1 MMPLRVLTKRLPT
14 RRLQATTLRALSTEV
29 PPAAVEALG
38 AAASKEEA
46 AEAPEA
52 TPEELGNLA
61 GIPISQATEAHRLK
75 FFSFAKE
82 QQEQLFPEGILRR
95 MDEMFDLVGHCH
107 IMLRDTTLQIISAM
121 KDWETTK
128 SSTIG
133 AYLIDG
139 DRGTGKTF
147 ALHQIV
153 QFARESNWVVLYIP
167 NPRSWCTEAPY
178 VMQSPYQE
186 GKFDIDVYGVDL
198 LQKFLQCHG
207 EQLSKVSVRGKY
219 GERYYPAGKFEAKP
233 KTYAEYKDEALTLR
247 DIVLNGIRDEELACQ
262 AVCDLKEELAQVTE
276 FPVLIAIDDY
286 NTWFQKTVFGYEGK
300 SVEPDDISVIAAL
313 KDIGTKG
320 YNESRK
326 LKNGLF
332 VAAVTEN
339 FPTKTHFKQQVD
351 YRKLRATM
359 RTYTP
364 EELAAVVSYYN
375 QVSFLHDKPTD
386 SQLAYFRLM
395 TKALPLHV
403 FDPPRATLTSAD
415 VKKLM
420 EAAQRMQLAGQKNH
434 PKYQQIVSLLRQYQ
448 QQQLARQ
455 RQAQTQAQANARAP
469 LEVAAN
475 PFMQQKTTLFSEKQ
489 LEYLHNQIRAFK
501 ALCHSM
507 DTAVTQ
513 AKQLNNT
520 ATLMQ
525 QHLGKD
531 TTMGV
536 LRDRQMQMPV
546 VAMELMTPKWTRK
559 NRNLLFIGPKWLD
572 GDLIGI
578 ENKGNTAFGPFNVCS
593 PCLGTNDVAM
603 KMRYMH
609 TLQQFL
615 TSSLEKM
622 ESHTVDLDENEQRTL
637 RDLRCVL
644 LQQKLQRQVAKAHTT
659 RLALLGEPAAVDR
672 KAFRRRRPVS
682 RLELQ
687 SDEREKRKKS
697 VAMEKKRR
705 ADHQMYLKAILN
717 HSREFFA
724 YHKNVKA
731 QVSKSAKAV
740 KGFFDQKASK
750 AEREEDRQEKLRL
763 KALKANDM
771 EAYGKLVAEAKNER
785 LTYLLTQT
793 NSYLDS
799 IRQLVRQHKR
809 KHHVVDEYT
818 AHYDAHHDGAKN
830 SEPDDQDDDLN
841 YLEIASKGEL
851 PRQPLMLVGGDL
863 KEYQLRGLQWMVS
876 LYDNHL
882 NGILAD
888 EMGLGKT
895 IQSISLLTYVTEVKH
910 NHGPFLVVV
919 PLSTLSNWVN
929 EFKKW
934 APDLVLVVY
943 KGPPQ
948 VRKELHKQEMAS
960 CQFNVLL
967 TTYEYIMKDKHVLRK
982 YDWQYIIVDEGHRM
996 KNAQSKFAMTLGTMY
1011 TSRNRLL
1018 LTGTPLQN
1026 SLPEL
1031 WALLNFLL
1039 PTIFESVD
1047 TFEQWFSKP
1056 FAQFSGNGESNEL
1069 SDEER
1074 MLIINRLHQVL
1085 RPFLLRRVKSS
1096 VLDQLPDKVEKV
1108 LKCELSGW
1116 QKIMYR
1122 RIQEG
1127 GALLMETTDDS
1138 GKKKGKTKY
1147 TSKGLSNV
1155 LMQLRKVCNHPYL
1168 FQING
1173 YQIDFDI
1180 VRSSGK
1186 FELLDRMLPKL
1197 KAAGHRVLMFSQMT
1211 QLMHVLEDYFNYRGF
1226 RYLRLDG
1233 STSADEREQRMF
1245 MFNAPDSPF
1254 FIFLLSTRAGGLGL
1268 NLATADTVIIF
1279 DSDWNPAMDAQAQ
1292 DRAHRIGQKNEV
1304 RVFRLVTNSPV
1315 EEKILSRA
1323 TDKMNMNNL
1332 VVEAGKFNNRSKE
1345 AERRAMLE
1353 SLIKMEQEEAAHAA
1367 HEDESSTVLLDD
1379 EINAMMALTDEELT
1393 LYHRLDTERKARE
1406 AREWAEYCKQM
1417 NIPHT
1422 PRHRLMAEK
1431 DAPAWLREANE
1442 IMEHD
1447 IANGKQDAN
1456 SWNFDM
1462 EAVAGKPRK
1471 RKEMSYRDQ
1480 FTDAEFVRMCED
1492 GIDESEARQ
1501 AVKSP
1506 KEAKHGKR
1514 KREED
1519 DEFADVGEDGAVGDV
1534 NDDDTSRRER
1544 KVLSYFYRKIY
1555 DSVMKLKD
1563 PTGRPRTD
1571 LYLEKPSA
1579 MDYPDY
1585 YTIVKHPM
1593 DLATIKMRIDKYIY
1607 ASHTHFETDWNLM
1620 VSNAQLYNHPQSLV
1634 VFDALEIE
1642 KCITSKLKPLRLK
1655 TAEQL
1660 AADYETAKH
1669 DHKRRSKARKE
1680 KKRSRRG

>member
-1 MMPLRVLTKRLPT
+1 MESSSASASPAPRV
-14 RRLQATTLRALSTEV
+14 
-29 PPAAVEALG
+29 
-38 AAASKEEA
+38 
-46 AEAPEA
+46 
-52 TPEELGNLA
+52 
-61 GIPISQATEAHRLK
+61 
-75 FFSFAKE
+75 
-82 QQEQLFPEGILRR
+82 
-95 MDEMFDLVGHCH
+95 
-107 IMLRDTTLQIISAM
+107 
-121 KDWETTK
+121 
-128 SSTIG
+128 
-133 AYLIDG
+133 
-139 DRGTGKTF
+139 
-147 ALHQIV
+147 
-153 QFARESNWVVLYIP
+153 
-167 NPRSWCTEAPY
+167 
-178 VMQSPYQE
+178 
-186 GKFDIDVYGVDL
+186 
-198 LQKFLQCHG
+198 
-207 EQLSKVSVRGKY
+207 
-219 GERYYPAGKFEAKP
+219 
-233 KTYAEYKDEALTLR
+233 ALT
-247 DIVLNGIRDEELACQ
+247 
-262 AVCDLKEELAQVTE
+262 
-276 FPVLIAIDDY
+276 P
-286 NTWFQKTVFGYEGK
+286 
-300 SVEPDDISVIAAL
+300 
-313 KDIGTKG
+313 
-320 YNESRK
+320 
-326 LKNGLF
+326 
-332 VAAVTEN
+332 
-339 FPTKTHFKQQVD
+339 
-351 YRKLRATM
+351 
-359 RTYTP
+359 
-364 EELAAVVSYYN
+364 
-375 QVSFLHDKPTD
+375 
-386 SQLAYFRLM
+386 
-395 TKALPLHV
+395 
-403 FDPPRATLTSAD
+403 AD

-420 EAAQRMQLAGQKNH
+420 DVALRMQRAGQKSH
-434 PKYQQIVSLLRQYQ
+434 PKYQQIVALLREYQ
-448 QQQLARQ
+448 RQ
-455 RQAQTQAQANARAP
+455 RQPPPPTQMSPAVAANLMPSTQTPAP
-469 LEVAAN
+469 LDVAAN
-475 PFMQQKTTLFSEKQ
+475 PFLQHKQPTIFSEKQ
-489 LEYLHNQIRAFK
+489 LEYLHNQIRAYK

-507 DTAVTQ
+507 DTAIAQ
-513 AKQLNNT
+513 AKQVDAAADSTSRAMAPPPAAAAAPTT
-520 ATLMQ
+520 APVASAVFSAATAAAVAT
-525 QHLGKD
+525 GPEAVA
-531 TTMGV
+531 TTADPAV
-536 LRDRQMQMPV
+536 L
-546 VAMELMTPKWTRK
+546 ELLTPKWTRAA
-559 NRNLLFIGPKWLD
+559 RNLLYIGPKYLD
-572 GDLIGI
+572 GDLINI
-578 ENKGNTAFGPFNVCS
+578 EHKSQAGVGPYNICTPS
-593 PCLGTNDVAM
+593 LGLNDVALKVRFM
-603 KMRYMH
+603 Q

-622 ESHTVDLDENEQRTL
+622 ESYHGELDENEQRTL

-644 LQQKLQRQVAKAHTT
+644 LQQKLRRHVAKAHAT
-659 RLALLGEPAAVDR
+659 RLALLGEPSAVDR
-672 KAFRRRRPVS
+672 RSFRRRRPVL
-682 RLELQ
+682 RVELQ

-731 QVSKSAKAV
+731 QVSKFSKSVKAII
-740 KGFFDQKASK
+740 DQRASK

-785 LTYLLTQT
+785 LTYLLSQT

-809 KHHVVDEYT
+809 KHHVVDEFT
-818 AHYDAHHDGAKN
+818 ARYDAHHEDGKDT
-830 SEPDDQDDDLN
+830 STDDQDDDLN

-851 PRQPLMLVGGDL
+851 PRQPFMLVGGDL

-934 APDLVLVVY
+934 APDLVIVVY

-948 VRKELHKQEMAS
+948 VRKDLHKLEMAS

-996 KNAQSKFAMTLGTMY
+996 KNAQSKFAMTLGSMY

-1056 FAQFSGNGESNEL
+1056 FAQFSGNGDSNEL

-1074 MLIINRLHQVL
+1074 MLVINRLHQVL
-1085 RPFLLRRVKSS
+1085 RPFLLRRVKAS

-1127 GALLMETTDDS
+1127 GALLMETTDNT
-1138 GKKKGKTKY
+1138 GKAKGKAKY

-1168 FQING
+1168 FQTNG

-1254 FIFLLSTRAGGLGL
+1254 FVFLLSTRAGGLGL

-1367 HEDESSTVLLDD
+1367 TGDDEASTVLMDD
-1379 EINAMMALTDEELT
+1379 EINEIMALTDEELA
-1393 LYHRLDTERKARE
+1393 LYQRLDSERVSRE
-1406 AREWAEYCKQM
+1406 AKEWDEYCRQY

-1422 PRHRLMAEK
+1422 PRSRLMLEN
-1431 DAPAWLREANE
+1431 DAPAWLREANK

-1447 IANGKQDAN
+1447 IATGKHDKDA
-1456 SWNFDM
+1456 WNFDVD
-1462 EAVAGKPRK
+1462 AVSGKPRK

-1480 FTDAEFVRMCED
+1480 FTDAEFVKMCED
-1492 GIDESEARQ
+1492 GVDDQAMKLASKSFQESTHR
-1501 AVKSP
+1501 
-1506 KEAKHGKR
+1506 KR
-1514 KREED
+1514 KRGVDEDVVVAAVEATGNRYEED
-1519 DEFADVGEDGAVGDV
+1519 EA
-1534 NDDDTSRRER
+1534 SRRER
-1544 KVLSYFYRKIY
+1544 KMLCYYYRKIY
-1555 DSVMKLKD
+1555 DAVVKLKD
-1563 PTGRPRTD
+1563 PTGRLRSD
-1571 LYLEKPSA
+1571 LYVEKPSTV
-1579 MDYPDY
+1579 DYPDY

-1593 DLATIKMRIDKYIY
+1593 DLITIKARLDDYFY
-1607 ASHTHFETDWNLM
+1607 ASHEQFEGDFDLM
-1620 VSNAQLYNHPQSLV
+1620 VGNAQLYNHPDSLV
-1634 VFDALEIE
+1634 VFDALEID
-1642 KCITSKLKPLRLK
+1642 KCVKSKMKPLRLK
-1655 TAEQL
+1655 TMEQI
-1660 AADYETAKH
+1660 AIAYEKAKK
-1669 DHKRRSKARKE
+1669 DHKRRAKNRKE
-1680 KKRSRRG
+1680 KKRRHH

>member
-1 MMPLRVLTKRLPT
+1 MESMGGASAAPR
-14 RRLQATTLRALSTEV
+14 TTL
-29 PPAAVEALG
+29 
-38 AAASKEEA
+38 
-46 AEAPEA
+46 
-52 TPEELGNLA
+52 TP
-61 GIPISQATEAHRLK
+61 
-75 FFSFAKE
+75 
-82 QQEQLFPEGILRR
+82 
-95 MDEMFDLVGHCH
+95 
-107 IMLRDTTLQIISAM
+107 
-121 KDWETTK
+121 
-128 SSTIG
+128 
-133 AYLIDG
+133 
-139 DRGTGKTF
+139 
-147 ALHQIV
+147 
-153 QFARESNWVVLYIP
+153 
-167 NPRSWCTEAPY
+167 
-178 VMQSPYQE
+178 
-186 GKFDIDVYGVDL
+186 
-198 LQKFLQCHG
+198 
-207 EQLSKVSVRGKY
+207 
-219 GERYYPAGKFEAKP
+219 
-233 KTYAEYKDEALTLR
+233 
-247 DIVLNGIRDEELACQ
+247 
-262 AVCDLKEELAQVTE
+262 
-276 FPVLIAIDDY
+276 
-286 NTWFQKTVFGYEGK
+286 
-300 SVEPDDISVIAAL
+300 
-313 KDIGTKG
+313 
-320 YNESRK
+320 
-326 LKNGLF
+326 
-332 VAAVTEN
+332 
-339 FPTKTHFKQQVD
+339 
-351 YRKLRATM
+351 
-359 RTYTP
+359 
-364 EELAAVVSYYN
+364 
-375 QVSFLHDKPTD
+375 
-386 SQLAYFRLM
+386 
-395 TKALPLHV
+395 
-403 FDPPRATLTSAD
+403 AD

-420 EAAQRMQLAGQKNH
+420 DAALRLQRSGQTSH
-434 PKYQQIVSLLRQYQ
+434 PKYQQIVNILRHY
-448 QQQLARQ
+448 Q
-455 RQAQTQAQANARAP
+455 RQQTQTQPQPQSTQP
-469 LEVAAN
+469 LDVAAN
-475 PFMQQKTTLFSEKQ
+475 PFMQHKATLFSDKQ
-489 LEYLHNQIRAFK
+489 LEYLHNQIRAYK

-507 DTAVTQ
+507 DTAITQ
-513 AKQLNNT
+513 AKQLSAAGLVQPVDPNLVT
-520 ATLMQ
+520 QPLPAV
-525 QHLGKD
+525 D
-531 TTMGV
+531 PPV
-536 LRDRQMQMPV
+536 L
-546 VAMELMTPKWTRK
+546 ELMTPKWTRAA
-559 NRNLLFIGPKWLD
+559 RNLLYIGPNYLD

-578 ENKGNTAFGPFNVCS
+578 ENKGNLAFGPANVCT
-593 PCLGTNDVAM
+593 PWLGMNDVAM

-622 ESHTVDLDENEQRTL
+622 ESHTEHLDDNEQRTL
-637 RDLRCVL
+637 RDLRCML
-644 LQQKLQRQVAKAHTT
+644 LQQKLQRRVAKAHTT
-659 RLALLGEPAAVDR
+659 RLALLGEPSAVDR
-672 KAFRRRRPVS
+672 KSFRRRRPVS
-682 RLELQ
+682 RVELQ

-705 ADHQMYLKAILN
+705 ADHQTYLKAILN

-740 KGFFDQKASK
+740 KGFIDQRASK
-750 AEREEDRQEKLRL
+750 IEREEDRQEKLRL

-785 LTYLLTQT
+785 LTYLLSQT

-799 IRQLVRQHKR
+799 IRQLVRQHKK

-818 AHYDAHHDGAKN
+818 AHYDAHHDGAKD
-830 SEPDDQDDDLN
+830 STTDDVDDDLN

-996 KNAQSKFAMTLGTMY
+996 KNAQSKFAMTLGSMY

-1056 FAQFSGNGESNEL
+1056 FSQFSGNGDSNEL

-1085 RPFLLRRVKSS
+1085 RPFLLRRVKAS

-1168 FQING
+1168 FQTNG

-1332 VVEAGKFNNRSKE
+1332 VVEAGKFNNKSKE

-1353 SLIKMEQEEAAHAA
+1353 SLIKMEQEEAAHSA
-1367 HEDESSTVLLDD
+1367 HDDESSNVLLDD
-1379 EINAMMALTDEELT
+1379 EINEMMALTDEELA
-1393 LYHRLDTERKARE
+1393 LYHRLDAERKARE
-1406 AREWAEYCKQM
+1406 AKEWEEYCTQY
-1417 NIPHT
+1417 NIPLT
-1422 PRHRLMAEK
+1422 PRSRLMSEK
-1431 DAPAWLREANE
+1431 DAPVWLREANDV
-1442 IMEHD
+1442 MEHD
-1447 IANGKQDAN
+1447 IATGKHDKDA
-1456 SWNFDM
+1456 WNFDM
-1462 EAVAGKPRK
+1462 ETVAGKPRK

-1480 FTDAEFVRMCED
+1480 FTDAEFVKMCED
-1492 GIDESEARQ
+1492 GIDEGEMKAAS
-1501 AVKSP
+1501 KSP
-1506 KEAKHGKR
+1506 KASTSAKR
-1514 KREED
+1514 KRDEDEDFVDPNAIDDDENPNED
-1519 DEFADVGEDGAVGDV
+1519 DA
-1534 NDDDTSRRER
+1534 SRRER
-1544 KVLSYFYRKIY
+1544 KMLCYYYKKVY
-1555 DSVMKLKD
+1555 DAVIKLKD
-1563 PTGRPRTD
+1563 PTGRLRSE
-1571 LYLEKPSA
+1571 LYIEKPSA
-1579 MDYPDY
+1579 IDYPDY
-1585 YTIVKHPM
+1585 YTIVTEPM
-1593 DLATIKMRIDKYIY
+1593 DLITIKARLDKYYY
-1607 ASHTHFETDWNLM
+1607 ASHEQFEADFNLM
-1620 VSNAQLYNHPQSLV
+1620 VGNAQLYNHPESLV
-1634 VFDALEIE
+1634 VFDALEID
-1642 KCITSKLKPLRLK
+1642 KCVKAKLKPLQLK
-1655 TAEQL
+1655 TMDQIAV
-1660 AADYETAKH
+1660 AYEKAKK
-1669 DHKRRSKARKE
+1669 DHKRRSKNRKD
-1680 KKRSRRG
+1680 KKRRHH